1 MLLLLQ
7 IQLLLA
13 NLLLLEHD
21 LLLLYTLQYQRES
34 MLHKSFFAER
44 TPQLDVTYL
53 LLYEQIGNVIDSI
66 SVVDR

>member
-34 MLHKSFFAER
+34 MLYKLFFAQR

-53 LLYEQIGNVIDSI
+53 RLYEQIGNVIDSI
-66 SVVDR
+66 AVVDR